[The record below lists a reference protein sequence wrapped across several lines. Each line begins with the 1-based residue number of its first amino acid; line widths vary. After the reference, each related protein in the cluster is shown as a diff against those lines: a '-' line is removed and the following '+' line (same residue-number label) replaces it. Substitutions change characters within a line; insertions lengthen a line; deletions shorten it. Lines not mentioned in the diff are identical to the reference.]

1 MNTKNVFKMLTIAA
15 FAALTTT
22 ACNKSNSQPEAK
34 ESNSSKSTA
43 AMKIAYVE
51 VDSIMS
57 QYKFCKDY
65 SLVLQKKGQNIQNT
79 LAAKQRALQSAAANF
94 QQKVQQNAY
103 TREQAEAIQ
112 AGLQKQ
118 NNDLQALN
126 QRLTTEFQAETDSY
140 NAALRDSIQHFLAVY
155 NKDKKYSLILSKAG
169 DNLLYVDKAFDI
181 TNEVVAGLNKA
192 YKPSEKLEAAVK
204 KFSTIKVGDPLDHRI
219 KPIQTRGRR
228 LVSSPRLCNT
238 PIAQTSKRRLGSA
251 APPELFCLLQPF
263 FVGGAPKLHPRLRSL
278 PYLTAFSYSRL
289 SRAYLL
295 KHFIADKSVII
306 ST

>member
-22 ACNKSNSQPEAK
+22 ACNTSNSQPEAK

-126 QRLTTEFQAETDSY
+126 QRLTTEFQTETDSY

-169 DNLLYVDKAFDI
+169 DNLLYADKAFDI

-204 KFSTIKVGDPLDHRI
+204 K
-219 KPIQTRGRR
+219 
-228 LVSSPRLCNT
+228 
-238 PIAQTSKRRLGSA
+238 
-251 APPELFCLLQPF
+251 
-263 FVGGAPKLHPRLRSL
+263 
-278 PYLTAFSYSRL
+278 
-289 SRAYLL
+289 
-295 KHFIADKSVII
+295 
-306 ST
+306 